1 MNDKIGVDPE
11 GYGGDLGRVEG
22 GENRIRISCGWG
34 NLVSKKK
41 RKTSGDKKSPFCL
54 N

>member
-22 GENRIRISCGWG
+22 GEKESGYHMGGEDLFSR
-34 NLVSKKK
+34 KM
-41 RKTSGDKKSPFCL
+41 RKTSGDKKSPYWL
-54 N
+54 H